1 MIRTVIFD
9 LGRVL
14 VPFDFQ
20 RGYRAMSE
28 HCGLPPEEVRARL
41 GRDGLVHGFES
52 GEFDGP
58 EFIRRVT
65 DLLET
70 EISEER
76 FSEIWSSIF
85 LPETLIPESMVEG
98 IHRNYRT
105 VLLSN
110 TNPIHYAMLDRTYP
124 ILRHFDAYVLSHE
137 VKAMKPLPRIYE
149 VAIQQAQ
156 CAAGECFFTDD
167 VAEYVEG
174 AKQAGIDAVQFQN
187 HEQIE
192 RELRARGVNW

>member
-58 EFIRRVT
+58 EFLRRVATLMET
-65 DLLET
+65 DV
-70 EISEER
+70 SYER
-76 FSEIWSSIF
+76 FSEMWSSIF
-85 LPETLIPESMVEG
+85 LPETLIPEAMVEA
-98 IHRNYRT
+98 IHGNYRT

-110 TNPIHYAMLDRTYP
+110 TNPIHYEMLARTYP

-137 VKAMKPLPRIYE
+137 VKAMKPLPKIYQA
-149 VAIQQAQ
+149 AIEAAR
-156 CAAGECFFTDD
+156 CAPGECFFTDD

-174 AKQAGIDAVQFQN
+174 ARRAGIDAVQFQN
-187 HEQIE
+187 HEQIAA
-192 RELRARGVNW
+192 ELRARGVIW